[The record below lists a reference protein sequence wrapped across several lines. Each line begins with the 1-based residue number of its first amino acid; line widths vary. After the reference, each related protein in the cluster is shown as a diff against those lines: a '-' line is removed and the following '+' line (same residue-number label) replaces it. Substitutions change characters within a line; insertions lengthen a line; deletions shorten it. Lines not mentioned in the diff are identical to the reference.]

1 HPYFLSKETEM
12 IDYDD
17 LAQKALEIQP
27 KLIVAGASAYPRT
40 LDFKRFRDIADSVGA
55 LLMVDMAHIAG
66 LVAAKVH
73 PNPCDYADIVTS
85 TTHKTL
91 RGPRGGIILTNN
103 QAIAEKLDKII
114 DVLVIDV
121 AHFHNTKVFNATKK
135 ILSSVSA
142 DVVVGNIGTYKAAED
157 VITKLDKVA
166 GLRVGIGSGSICTTT
181 EVTKAGAPTLYATA
195 QVAEAVKDYNAKIPI
210 IADGGI
216 RSGGDAA
223 LALALGASSVM
234 IGNLFARCKE
244 SPGTLVAIGGRY
256 YKQYR
261 GMGSPSAM
269 AKRFSIDRYSGA
281 KELAE
286 GVEGWVPYKGEVET
300 LVQELKVSL
309 QAAMGYA
316 GAKNIPELWEK
327 AKLAALTSLG
337 AQEASPHDVLLPKS
351 AGLE

>member
-1 HPYFLSKETEM
+1 KDLMTKNVITAPYGISVEEAKEILHKHRIE
-12 IDYDD
+12 
-17 LAQKALEIQP
+17 
-27 KLIVAGASAYPRT
+27 KLPLVDENGELKGLITV
-40 LDFKRFRDIADSVGA
+40 KDI
-55 LLMVDMAHIAG
+55 L
-66 LVAAKVH
+66 
-73 PNPCDYADIVTS
+73 
-85 TTHKTL
+85 L
-91 RGPRGGIILTNN
+91 RGRFPNASRDEEGKLLCGAATSPFDYER
-103 QAIAEKLDKII
+103 AEKLDKIVDI
-114 DVLVIDV
+114 IVIDV
-121 AHFHNTKVFNATKK
+121 AHFHNSKVFSATKK
-135 ILSSVSA
+135 ILSNVSA